1 MRRRNIGEDAEVK
14 ELLGGLCP
22 CCYRSSEECK
32 CAKPAISAV
41 NRSGG
46 CVRRV

>member
-32 CAKPAISAV
+32 CDKTAISAV

-46 CVRRV
+46 CERRV